1 MGDMVKGIPERIS
14 QRIDSLLTQGLVPDD
29 VLDILKEEGS
39 DPLPSMRG
47 IRLRFKEYHESMED
61 EGAELDSAWF

>member
-1 MGDMVKGIPERIS
+1 MKDILERIS

-29 VLDILKEEGS
+29 VLDILKEEGC
-39 DPLPSMRG
+39 DPLPSMRA
-47 IRLRFKEYHESMED
+47 IRLRFKEYHESMEA